1 MVLLTIVN
9 QIAFELVM
17 LRACA
22 EAAEASLEP
31 VGGQNSDK
39 RMTLGMLHSEDSV
52 QHDNGK

>member
-39 RMTLGMLHSEDSV
+39 RMTLVMLHSEDSV
-52 QHDNGK
+52 QHGNGK